1 MPDEG
6 QDEQPNMKVRR
17 SPNYSP
23 TRRLTYTQVLSD
35 EPIIARSSKLDSKKE
50 NKRKGKARPPK
61 SKVVVLHCDVIK
73 DEFWEERAG
82 LLLES

>member
-6 QDEQPNMKVRR
+6 QDEQPNIKVRR
-17 SPNYSP
+17 SPNFSP
-23 TRRLTYTQVLSD
+23 TCRVTYTQVLSN
-35 EPIIARSSKLDSKKE
+35 EPIIARSSQADSKKE

-73 DEFWEERAG
+73 DEFWEERSR
-82 LLLES
+82 LLVES

>member
-1 MPDEG
+1 MPGEG
-6 QDEQPNMKVRR
+6 QDERPSIIVRR
-17 SPNYSP
+17 SPNFSP

-73 DEFWEERAG
+73 DEFWEERSR
-82 LLLES
+82 LLVES

>member
-1 MPDEG
+1 M
-6 QDEQPNMKVRR
+6 
-17 SPNYSP
+17 
-23 TRRLTYTQVLSD
+23 LSN